1 MPGFA
6 DVSGDAFFSGLIGNR
21 KTEFVGVLGDPAGG
35 GAGGEARKIRI
46 PYQTEVHD
54 RAELVLGVAGARRPS
69 RGGAVS
75 ILADPVVEGCHLGGV
90 GTIGRDYRK
99 IEAGVFR
106 GAKELKEVR
115 ENTGAKILVSRDGDT
130 ADLGETGGN
139 VTFRQSVDLVDM
151 GENHITDDRK
161 DDLAG
166 VEGVLCSQDASLRY
180 FSGRNRRKQFPRLFS
195 DDFLGRGESLADSQS
210 QQEEIP
216 QDRKKMF

>member
-1 MPGFA
+1 MKFAKSGFPTKPRSTTVPSWCSEWPG
-6 DVSGDAFFSGLIGNR
+6 R
-21 KTEFVGVLGDPAGG
+21 
-35 GAGGEARKIRI
+35 
-46 PYQTEVHD
+46 
-54 RAELVLGVAGARRPS
+54 
-69 RGGAVS
+69 
-75 ILADPVVEGCHLGGV
+75 ADPVVEGCHLGGV

-115 ENTGAKILVSRDGDT
+115 ENTGAKILFSRDGDT

-139 VTFRQSVDLVDM
+139 VAFRQSVDLVDM
-151 GENHITDDRK
+151 GENHITDDRE

-166 VEGVLCSQDASLRY
+166 IEGVLCSQDAPLRC
-180 FSGRNRRKQFPRLFS
+180 FSGRNRREQPPGFLG
-195 DDFLGRGESLADSQS
+195 DDFLGRREPVADTQS